1 MDSPAE
7 EHRMRP
13 LFCLALLS
21 CGLAACSPTMI
32 VLRQPATGQLAECST
47 GVLIA
52 SVIDNVEGCAQ
63 DYAQQGYQQQTP

>member
-1 MDSPAE
+1 
-7 EHRMRP
+7 
-13 LFCLALLS
+13 
-21 CGLAACSPTMI
+21 MI

-52 SVIDNVEGCAQ
+52 SMIDNVEGCAQ